1 MVDFG
6 RALRSFWPSSSWKIG
21 IARTTSTASA
31 ASAERQGRSATPRAQ
46 RRQPCGSLSSGSAL
60 VPGTRSESMWGP
72 SAPSIAGSR
81 VAAAQTATTTAIAAV
96 KPSVLTSGMP
106 AKASEQSA
114 ITTVKPAKTTA
125 PPAVA
130 VARAID
136 SRSSI
141 PSPSCSLWRVTMK
154 SA

>member
-1 MVDFG
+1 M
-6 RALRSFWPSSSWKIG
+6 L
-21 IARTTSTASA
+21 
-31 ASAERQGRSATPRAQ
+31 
-46 RRQPCGSLSSGSAL
+46 
-60 VPGTRSESMWGP
+60 SESIRGP
-72 SAPSIAGSR
+72 SAPSIAGSS

-96 KPSVLTSGMP
+96 KPSVVTSGMP
-106 AKASEQSA
+106 AKASEQRA

-141 PSPSCSLWRVTMK
+141 PSASCSLWRVTMN

>member
-1 MVDFG
+1 M
-6 RALRSFWPSSSWKIG
+6 SFWPSSSWKIG
-21 IARTTSTASA
+21 NARTTRMARA
-31 ASAERQGRSATPRAQ
+31 ATDAIQGRLLTRSAQ
-46 RRQPCGSLSSGSAL
+46 RRQPCGSLSSAWVLPSL
-60 VPGTRSESMWGP
+60 TRSELMWGP
-72 SAPSIAGSR
+72 SAPSIAGSSV
-81 VAAAQTATTTAIAAV
+81 VAALTATTTATAAV
-96 KPSVLTSGMP
+96 KPSVETSGMP

-136 SRSSI
+136 SRTSI

>member
-1 MVDFG
+1 
-6 RALRSFWPSSSWKIG
+6 
-21 IARTTSTASA
+21 
-31 ASAERQGRSATPRAQ
+31 
-46 RRQPCGSLSSGSAL
+46 
-60 VPGTRSESMWGP
+60 MWGP

-141 PSPSCSLWRVTMK
+141 PSPSWSLWRVTMK

>member
-1 MVDFG
+1 M
-6 RALRSFWPSSSWKIG
+6 R
-21 IARTTSTASA
+21 
-31 ASAERQGRSATPRAQ
+31 
-46 RRQPCGSLSSGSAL
+46 
-60 VPGTRSESMWGP
+60 GP
-72 SAPSIAGSR
+72 SAPSIAGSS

-106 AKASEQSA
+106 AKASEQRA

-141 PSPSCSLWRVTMK
+141 PSASWSLWRVTMN

>member
-1 MVDFG
+1 M
-6 RALRSFWPSSSWKIG
+6 
-21 IARTTSTASA
+21 
-31 ASAERQGRSATPRAQ
+31 
-46 RRQPCGSLSSGSAL
+46 
-60 VPGTRSESMWGP
+60 
-72 SAPSIAGSR
+72 
-81 VAAAQTATTTAIAAV
+81 
-96 KPSVLTSGMP
+96 TSGMP
-106 AKASEQSA
+106 AKASEQRA

-141 PSPSCSLWRVTMK
+141 PSASWSLWRVTMN

>member
-1 MVDFG
+1 M
-6 RALRSFWPSSSWKIG
+6 L
-21 IARTTSTASA
+21 
-31 ASAERQGRSATPRAQ
+31 
-46 RRQPCGSLSSGSAL
+46 
-60 VPGTRSESMWGP
+60 SESIRGP
-72 SAPSIAGSR
+72 SAPSIAGSS
-81 VAAAQTATTTAIAAV
+81 VAAAKTATTTAIAAV
-96 KPSVLTSGMP
+96 KPSVLTSGIP

-136 SRSSI
+136 SCSSI
-141 PSPSCSLWRVTMK
+141 PSASCSLWRVTMK

>member
-1 MVDFG
+1 M
-6 RALRSFWPSSSWKIG
+6 SFWPSSSWKIG
-21 IARTTSTASA
+21 SASTTRTTRATI
-31 ASAERQGRSATPRAQ
+31 AERQGRPATRSAQ
-46 RRQPCGSLSSGSAL
+46 RRQPCGSESSGL
-60 VPGTRSESMWGP
+60 PLPRRMLSELIRGP
-72 SAPSIAGSR
+72 SAPSIAGSS
-81 VAAAQTATTTAIAAV
+81 VAAAKTATTTATAAV
-96 KPSVLTSGMP
+96 KPRVLTSGIP

-141 PSPSCSLWRVTMK
+141 PSASCSLWRVTMK

>member
-1 MVDFG
+1 M
-6 RALRSFWPSSSWKIG
+6 
-21 IARTTSTASA
+21 
-31 ASAERQGRSATPRAQ
+31 
-46 RRQPCGSLSSGSAL
+46 
-60 VPGTRSESMWGP
+60 PGTRSELMWGP

-81 VAAAQTATTTAIAAV
+81 VAAAKTATTTAIAAV
-96 KPSVLTSGMP
+96 KPRVETSGMP

-114 ITTVKPAKTTA
+114 MTTVKPAKTTA

-141 PSPSCSLWRVTMK
+141 PSPSWSLWRVTMK

>member
-1 MVDFG
+1 M
-6 RALRSFWPSSSWKIG
+6 SFWPRSSWKIG
-21 IARTTSTASA
+21 SASTTSTSVA
-31 ASAERQGRSATPRAQ
+31 AIAERQGRTETPSAQ
-46 RRQPCGSLSSGSAL
+46 RRQPCGSLSSGWVLPSL
-60 VPGTRSESMWGP
+60 TRSESIWGP
-72 SAPSIAGSR
+72 SAPSIAGSC
-81 VAAAQTATTTAIAAV
+81 VAAAVTATTTAIAAV
-96 KPSVLTSGMP
+96 KPSVATSGIP

-136 SRSSI
+136 SRISI
-141 PSPSCSLWRVTMK
+141 PSPSWSLWRVTMN

>member
-1 MVDFG
+1 M
-6 RALRSFWPSSSWKIG
+6 SFWPSSSWKIG
-21 IARTTSTASA
+21 SASTIRTPSA
-31 ASAERQGRSATPRAQ
+31 AIAEAQGLPATFSAQ
-46 RRQPCGSLSSGSAL
+46 RRQPCGSESSGWVL
-60 VPGTRSESMWGP
+60 PRWKRSELMRES
-72 SAPSIAGSR
+72 SAANMAGSS

-96 KPSVLTSGMP
+96 KPRVVTSGIP
-106 AKASEQSA
+106 AKASEQRA

-136 SRSSI
+136 SLGSI
-141 PSPSCSLWRVTMK
+141 PSPSWSLWRVTMN

>member
-1 MVDFG
+1 M
-6 RALRSFWPSSSWKIG
+6 
-21 IARTTSTASA
+21 
-31 ASAERQGRSATPRAQ
+31 
-46 RRQPCGSLSSGSAL
+46 C
-60 VPGTRSESMWGP
+60 GP
-72 SAPSIAGSR
+72 SAPSIAGSS

-96 KPSVLTSGMP
+96 NPSVLTSGIP

-141 PSPSCSLWRVTMK
+141 PSPSWSLWRVTMK